1 MHSRT
6 HRNLVLAAWLAG
18 SAAALPALAEGLY
31 VGGAVGK
38 PDLKGGSI
46 AGQSTD
52 SRGAAFKLYGG
63 YKFNDNIALEAGGV
77 NLGKFGTDGRVR
89 GAFLDA
95 VGTFP
100 LSPNWAALGRV
111 GVARTKTKA
120 AGASDTTTAPKVGLG
135 VQYNLSQRTSVRGE
149 WERYRVPDFSGRT
162 SADMV
167 SVGVNFGF

>member
-38 PDLKGGSI
+38 PDLKADSI
-46 AGQSTD
+46 AGQSAD
-52 SRGAAFKLYGG
+52 SRGTAFKLYGG
-63 YKFNDNIALEAGGV
+63 YQFNPNIALEAGGV
-77 NLGKFGTDGRVR
+77 NLGKFSTDGRVN
-89 GAFLDA
+89 GVFLDA

-100 LSPNWAALGRV
+100 LSPSWSALGRV

-120 AGASDTTTAPKVGLG
+120 GGASDTTTSPKLGLG
-135 VQYNLSQRTSVRGE
+135 VQYNLSQRTNIRGE

-162 SADMV
+162 NADML
-167 SVGVNFGF
+167 SVGVNVGF

>member
-6 HRNLVLAAWLAG
+6 QRNLVLAAWLAG

-31 VGGAVGK
+31 VGGTVGK

-46 AGQSTD
+46 AGQSAD
-52 SRGAAFKLYGG
+52 SRGAGYKLYGG
-63 YKFNDNIALEAGGV
+63 YGFNEYLALEAGGV
-77 NLGKFGTDGRVR
+77 HLGKFGTDGRVN
-89 GAFLDA
+89 GAFVDA

-100 LSPNWAALGRV
+100 LSPSWAALGRV

-120 AGASDTTTAPKVGLG
+120 GGLSDTTTSPKLGLG
-135 VQYNLSQRTSVRGE
+135 VQYKLSERTNIRGE

-162 SADMV
+162 NADMY
-167 SVGVNFGF
+167 SIGVNVGF